1 MLTNEQM
8 NELFTL
14 KNEIPGVEC
23 KSPGSLKD
31 NPLLGRVIR
40 AVIGMANRRDGGIVI
55 VGISE
60 RNHLLSYDG
69 LTEEQAATWLYD
81 HLADS
86 FAKYTEPLISFDYH
100 MHIWKQKQFLILHI
114 HEFTDVP
121 ILCKNEYFDKSNPS
135 KVEEKQERVLRK
147 GALYAR
153 SIHKPETKE
162 VTSAENM
169 RLLLDL
175 ATEKRLQKFV
185 LQARLAGVRLSQDT
199 LILDKERF
207 AQQREQWTSQLLQDI
222 QSRGYWMLVVRPE
235 RFVQERID
243 LGRLFSIVQSAAV
256 NFRSHSFP
264 YTEPAYPLPLGE
276 DWVNAE
282 YRTGWVI
289 ETWRM
294 YQSGQFLYFGGMLT
308 DWRDQLRF
316 GAKGEAQQGTELSIE
331 ETIYRCA
338 EFYAFASRLALGDA
352 FHEED
357 KIHIEILVSGLQNR
371 ALSLNS
377 PKFLP
382 IFRDYVTAAK
392 QISVSESLTSEDLIA
407 QPDELAFQAVQH
419 IFTRFNY
426 HPSIEILQAMRSDIG
441 HL

>member
-8 NELFTL
+8 NALFTL

-31 NPLLGRVIR
+31 NPLLGKVIR
-40 AVIGMANRRDGGIVI
+40 AVIGMANRRDSGIVI
-55 VGISE
+55 VGIAE

-81 HLADS
+81 HLADA
-86 FAKYTEPLISFDYH
+86 FAKYAEPLISFDYH
-100 MHIWKQKQFLILHI
+100 LHIWEQKRFLVLYV

-121 ILCKNEYFDKSNPS
+121 ILCKNEYFDMSNPS
-135 KVEEKQERVLRK
+135 KAEEKRERVLRK

-153 SIHKPETKE
+153 SFHKPETKE

-175 ATEKRLQKFV
+175 ATEKRLQKFIT
-185 LQARLAGVRLSQDT
+185 QARLAGVRLSQNTHIQDE
-199 LILDKERF
+199 ERF
-207 AQQREQWTSQLLQDI
+207 VQQQKQWTNQLLQDI

-243 LGRLFSIVQSAAV
+243 LGHLFSIVQSAAV
-256 NFRSHSFP
+256 YFRSHSFP
-264 YTEPAYPLPLGE
+264 YVEPAYPLPPGE

-282 YRTGWVI
+282 YRAGWVV

-308 DWRDQLRF
+308 DWRDQSRF
-316 GAKGEAQQGTELSIE
+316 GTREGTQQGTELSIE

-352 FHEED
+352 FREED

-371 ALSLNS
+371 ALSQSS
-377 PKFLP
+377 PKFLS

-392 QISVSESLTSEDLIA
+392 QISDSRSLASEELIA
-407 QPDELAFQAVQH
+407 QPDELAFQTVKH

-426 HPSIEILQAMRSDIG
+426 HPSIEILQALRSDIG
-441 HL
+441 RL